1 LVARSETGQLAIL
14 ELKNQEDRYV
24 VQQLTRYFDA
34 FLAERPFA
42 EQMDYGQ
49 PIRLLAIAPT
59 FHRDNFTDRK
69 YSRISIE
76 FLTFQLQPD
85 QGGVSLTLSHLDTGG
100 RTATHAPEQVAPS
113 QPAVAS
119 PPKALF
125 SLSFTLI
132 VIASEAMFDRRPTR
146 RFSPPSAT
154 LKFRPADE
162 RNHQRQ
168 QCAVW
173 QWQK

>member
-1 LVARSETGQLAIL
+1 MLRQTRTGWEFENEALLEDCLQQHLRSLLGLTVIAQQYGINGQVCDLVARSETGQLAIL

-119 PPKALF
+119 PPKAL
-125 SLSFTLI
+125 LS
-132 VIASEAMFDRRPTR
+132 R
-146 RFSPPSAT
+146 
-154 LKFRPADE
+154 
-162 RNHQRQ
+162 
-168 QCAVW
+168 
-173 QWQK
+173 